1 MYLRLKGD
9 PVTAL
14 CVSASLLLGLGSLS
28 AHAEFD
34 WASVTLDNDIIVNS
48 DSGYTNGVY
57 FSLFDVRYDDKKSK
71 SGLLT
76 RPLAFLQSDNK
87 HTINAYAF
95 GQAMNTP
102 TDITLANPPLDTLP
116 YSGLLYVTN
125 SFITFG
131 DNRADRIST
140 TLGIV
145 GPASLA
151 EPSQK
156 TIHKL
161 IGSDE
166 PQGWDTQLD
175 NELVFQFTRARLWRK
190 PIADHQD
197 LLFMT
202 GAELGTLQS
211 GISSSAIYRFGQH
224 LHSGYSTPLLSHNR
238 LANPAAID
246 GGWYGY
252 AGLETRY
259 TFNQVIADGNT
270 FEDSRSV
277 DYRKLTVGV
286 TFGFAYSWSDYSLS
300 IALRDTSVASERF
313 NNAEDDLTR
322 YGTFT
327 LGKRL

>member
-1 MYLRLKGD
+1 MSMRFLG
-9 PVTAL
+9 VS
-14 CVSASLLLGLGSLS
+14 CVILSLGSEPVL
-28 AHAEFD
+28 AKFD

-48 DSGYTNGVY
+48 DSGYTNGIY
-57 FSLFDVRYDDKKSK
+57 FSLFDVRYDDQNGK

-76 RPLAFLQSDNK
+76 RPLAFLQSHNT
-87 HTINAYAF
+87 HAVNAYTF

-102 TDITLANPPLDTLP
+102 TDITVANPPLDTLP

-131 DNRADRIST
+131 NNRADRIST
-140 TLGIV
+140 TLGVV

-161 IGSDE
+161 IGSDK
-166 PQGWDTQLD
+166 PKGWDTQLE

-190 PIADHQD
+190 PISDGQD
-197 LLFMT
+197 FLLT
-202 GAELGTLQS
+202 AGAELGTLQS
-211 GISSSAIYRFGQH
+211 GVSGSAIYRFGKR
-224 LHSGYSTPLLSHNR
+224 LHTGYSTPLLSHNR

-252 AGLETRY
+252 AGIETRY
-259 TFNQVIADGNT
+259 TFNQIIADGNT
-270 FEDSRSV
+270 FENSRSV
-277 DYRKLTVGV
+277 DYRKLTVGI
-286 TFGFAYSWSDYSLS
+286 TLGFAYSWSDYSLS
-300 IALRDTSVASERF
+300 VALRDTSVGSARF

-327 LGKRL
+327 FGKRI